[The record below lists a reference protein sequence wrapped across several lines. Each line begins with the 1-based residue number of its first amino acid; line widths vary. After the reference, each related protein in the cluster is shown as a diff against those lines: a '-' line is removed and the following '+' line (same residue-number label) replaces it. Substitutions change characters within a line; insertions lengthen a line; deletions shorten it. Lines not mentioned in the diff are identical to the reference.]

1 MRTIPGVDG
10 KYPHQ
15 TVIQHNFIVSL
26 LDTNQIFRRRATT
39 IRFFSQHLHLSDH
52 LESTALQ
59 GNETAFWYFLVQSL
73 LPLYPRTFA
82 LEIWRVPG
90 YKGAPFAD
98 QPEFHERLTIVT

>member
-1 MRTIPGVDG
+1 MVNIHTKQSSNI
-10 KYPHQ
+10 
-15 TVIQHNFIVSL
+15 TSL
-26 LDTNQIFRRRATT
+26 YLYWTQIKLFRRRATT